1 MTTVYFTNHQKRQL
15 VDFLKKSLREKCPN
29 AELFFIRISLR
40 IQSKC
45 RKYGQEITPYLDTFF
60 SEYSCIIYV
69 KISLNVN
76 FESLHLNK
84 TKSSSALTLKFSNWG
99 KYITTKRSFKRF
111 WKNNVFLKR
120 SDKNCFR
127 SITCHSIISPCSYKV
142 RYNYGKSSQHCKLL

>member
-45 RKYGQEITPYLDTFF
+45 RKYRQEITPYLDTFF

-84 TKSSSALTLKFSNWG
+84 TKSSSALTLKFSN
-99 KYITTKRSFKRF
+99 
-111 WKNNVFLKR
+111 
-120 SDKNCFR
+120 
-127 SITCHSIISPCSYKV
+127 
-142 RYNYGKSSQHCKLL
+142 